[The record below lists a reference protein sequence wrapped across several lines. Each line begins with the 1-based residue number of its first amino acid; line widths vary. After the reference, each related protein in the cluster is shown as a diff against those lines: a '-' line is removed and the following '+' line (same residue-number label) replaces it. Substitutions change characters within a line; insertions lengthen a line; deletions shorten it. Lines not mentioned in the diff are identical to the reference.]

1 MYVIIGRQSGLP
13 GMHAMRHDHRQV
25 NRKERMHERIWYVT
39 LALKSRVRRE
49 RGQTLIEYA
58 VLLAFIAIVVVTAVL
73 AFGTALRDY
82 WQNIVNMFP

>member
-1 MYVIIGRQSGLP
+1 
-13 GMHAMRHDHRQV
+13 MRRDRRQV
-25 NRKERMHERIWYVT
+25 NRKERMHERIRYVT
-39 LALKSRVRRE
+39 LALRNRFRRE

>member
-1 MYVIIGRQSGLP
+1 
-13 GMHAMRHDHRQV
+13 MRHDRRQV
-25 NRKERMHERIWYVT
+25 NRKERMRERIWYVT
-39 LALKSRVRRE
+39 LALRNRVRRE

>member
-1 MYVIIGRQSGLP
+1 
-13 GMHAMRHDHRQV
+13 
-25 NRKERMHERIWYVT
+25 MHERTLYVT
-39 LALKSRVRRE
+39 LALRNLVRRE

>member
-1 MYVIIGRQSGLP
+1 
-13 GMHAMRHDHRQV
+13 MHATQHDHRKV
-25 NRKERMHERIWYVT
+25 NRKERMHERTLYVT
-39 LALKSRVRRE
+39 LALRNRVRRE

>member
-1 MYVIIGRQSGLP
+1 
-13 GMHAMRHDHRQV
+13 MRYDHCQV
-25 NRKERMHERIWYVT
+25 NRKERMHERIWHVT
-39 LALKSRVRRE
+39 QALRNRFRHE

>member
-1 MYVIIGRQSGLP
+1 
-13 GMHAMRHDHRQV
+13 
-25 NRKERMHERIWYVT
+25 MHERIWYIT
-39 LALKSRVRRE
+39 LALRNRVCRE

-82 WQNIVNMFP
+82 WLNIVNMFP

>member
-1 MYVIIGRQSGLP
+1 
-13 GMHAMRHDHRQV
+13 MHALRRDRRQV
-25 NRKERMHERIWYVT
+25 NRKERMHERIRYVT
-39 LALKSRVRRE
+39 LALRNRFRRE

>member
-1 MYVIIGRQSGLP
+1 
-13 GMHAMRHDHRQV
+13 
-25 NRKERMHERIWYVT
+25 MHERTLYVT
-39 LALKSRVRRE
+39 LALRNRVRRE

>member
-1 MYVIIGRQSGLP
+1 
-13 GMHAMRHDHRQV
+13 
-25 NRKERMHERIWYVT
+25 MHERIRYVT
-39 LALKSRVRRE
+39 LALRNRFRRE

>member
-1 MYVIIGRQSGLP
+1 
-13 GMHAMRHDHRQV
+13 MR
-25 NRKERMHERIWYVT
+25 ERIWYVT
-39 LALKSRVRRE
+39 LALRNLVRRE

>member
-1 MYVIIGRQSGLP
+1 
-13 GMHAMRHDHRQV
+13 MRRDLRQV
-25 NRKERMHERIWYVT
+25 NRKERMHERIRYVT
-39 LALKSRVRRE
+39 LALRNRFRRE

>member
-1 MYVIIGRQSGLP
+1 
-13 GMHAMRHDHRQV
+13 MR
-25 NRKERMHERIWYVT
+25 ERIWYVT
-39 LALKSRVRRE
+39 LALRNLVRRE

-82 WQNIVNMFP
+82 WRNIVTMFP